1 MQLDQYL
8 DLSSKR
14 SLHTSALSRSADD
27 LGSCHHHH
35 RPLWVVL
42 FKTRYHKTE
51 TGVSNATSP
60 PSIILLAKAGL
71 CAFGP
76 KRRGS
81 APSGREI
88 EWDGE
93 RRGLDVRVTTAEGAP
108 HYASTGP
115 TTARVT
121 TVLHTLDDIHIAA
134 SHIGR
139 STALLSPQLGGVD
152 D

>member
-1 MQLDQYL
+1 M
-8 DLSSKR
+8 
-14 SLHTSALSRSADD
+14 
-27 LGSCHHHH
+27 
-35 RPLWVVL
+35 VL
-42 FKTRYHKTE
+42 FKTRSYKTE
-51 TGVSNATSP
+51 IGVANATSP
-60 PSIILLAKAGL
+60 PSIILLTKTGL

-93 RRGLDVRVTTAEGAP
+93 RLGLDAIMTTAGRAP
-108 HYASTGP
+108 HNTSP

-121 TVLHTLDDIHIAA
+121 PILHTLDNIHIPT